1 MCLFNRLKQE
11 GDRMEYK
18 TIQELYL
25 AVGVAG
31 AIIIVFLGLFTYLV
45 ISNDK
50 KRTDQINNIIDR
62 IGTLQINDTDFK
74 SLIENLAETVK
85 EFSKTTRVM
94 ADTLNRLD
102 YYNKDL
108 HRKLEKHDEK
118 SDKILDEIRK

>member
-1 MCLFNRLKQE
+1 
-11 GDRMEYK
+11 MEYK
-18 TIQELYL
+18 TIEELYL

-45 ISNDK
+45 IANDE
-50 KRTDQINNIIDR
+50 KRTEQINSIIDR

-74 SLIENLAETVK
+74 SLIENLTETVK
-85 EFSKTTRVM
+85 EVSTTNRIV
-94 ADTLNRLD
+94 ADTVNRLD

-118 SDKILDEIRK
+118 SDKILDELRK

>member
-1 MCLFNRLKQE
+1 
-11 GDRMEYK
+11 MEYK
-18 TIQELYL
+18 TIEELYL

-45 ISNDK
+45 IANDK
-50 KRTDQINNIIDR
+50 KRTEQINSIIDR

-74 SLIENLAETVK
+74 SLIENLTETVK
-85 EFSKTTRVM
+85 EVSTTNRIV
-94 ADTLNRLD
+94 ADTVNRLD

-118 SDKILDEIRK
+118 SDKILDELRK

>member
-1 MCLFNRLKQE
+1 
-11 GDRMEYK
+11 MEYK
-18 TIQELYL
+18 TIEELYL

-45 ISNDK
+45 IANDK
-50 KRTDQINNIIDR
+50 KRTEQINSIIDR

-74 SLIENLAETVK
+74 SLIENLTETVK
-85 EFSKTTRVM
+85 EVSTTNRIV
-94 ADTLNRLD
+94 ADTVNRLD

-118 SDKILDEIRK
+118 SEKILDELRK

>member
-1 MCLFNRLKQE
+1 MK
-11 GDRMEYK
+11 YK
-18 TIQELYL
+18 TIEELYL

-50 KRTDQINNIIDR
+50 KRTEQINNIISR

-74 SLIENLAETVK
+74 SLIENLTETVK
-85 EFSKTTRVM
+85 EVSTTNRIV
-94 ADTLNRLD
+94 ADTVNRLD

-118 SDKILDEIRK
+118 SDKILDEIRR

>member
-1 MCLFNRLKQE
+1 
-11 GDRMEYK
+11 MEYK
-18 TIQELYL
+18 TIEELYL

-50 KRTDQINNIIDR
+50 KRTEQINSIIDR

-74 SLIENLAETVK
+74 SLIENLTETVK
-85 EFSKTTRVM
+85 EVSTTNRIV
-94 ADTLNRLD
+94 ADTVNRLD

-108 HRKLEKHDEK
+108 HRKLEKHD
-118 SDKILDEIRK
+118 DKVDRILDEIRK